1 MELTLLKFS
10 LSRCVLG
17 LKGVS
22 FACSMKLFTHAGA
35 ILAEPV
41 LSLCHILKIVS
52 IEVPQHVMQVC
63 ESEFKICSI

>member
-1 MELTLLKFS
+1 MELTLLKFA
-10 LSRCVLG
+10 LSRCALG

-35 ILAEPV
+35 ILAETV
-41 LSLCHILKIVS
+41 LPLCHILKIVS
-52 IEVPQHVMQVC
+52 IAVPQQVMQVC